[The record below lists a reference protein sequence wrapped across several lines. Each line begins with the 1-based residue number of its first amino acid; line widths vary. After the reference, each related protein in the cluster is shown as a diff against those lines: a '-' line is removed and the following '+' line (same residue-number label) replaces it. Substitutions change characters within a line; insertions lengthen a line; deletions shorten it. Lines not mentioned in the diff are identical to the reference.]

1 MAVDSQSARQDQM
14 AQNLGHFLAQ
24 RMSHHNASR
33 SFAPLAPGPPR
44 VVAPQSSMAVSKP
57 KKNSTACLA
66 CKAAK
71 RKCSGPPSPCKACVS
86 AGAENDCH
94 FDPSKDLRR
103 RVAVNRTIQ
112 ELTDHKDLLESVLST
127 LRSADMDKVNELVML
142 VRSNG
147 SLNEIAHAVG
157 SPVTRFTDSKVLSA
171 ASLSLSEAMDQHLN
185 SGLIAQL
192 QSRRN
197 SDIESATSC
206 SEQDKPKFSPQTA
219 FDPYARVTLENLCDV
234 PLLQVPAKPWTEI
247 TDDNDLVS
255 HLVSLYFTWDHPCV
269 QFLDQKKFLEHMR
282 RGVLDSEFC
291 SPLLVNSILSM
302 ASTYSD
308 RADVFSDPEDTFSRG
323 QKFLSE
329 AERLFRAEEGAPR
342 LTTVQ
347 ALLLMCYV
355 LSCQGKA
362 NLSWQTLAIAIQMGR
377 DLGLFGQ
384 RNGRQLE
391 EVQSQEILEVHNITA
406 WSIFSLNL
414 QMSTKLQRDHSLV
427 QPANGLEVG
436 GDNDCDWTPYPRS
449 NQVTFATLPACLP
462 QIRRGLSNLT
472 QIQIHIHGIMNE
484 EHMFGD
490 FSVLLGKAE
499 GPYSRLQEWLA
510 TWPDTSK
517 FGKEPIPQLLI
528 LRLQCLQAVTN
539 LLELLIERD
548 SKASVAHQL
557 RQQWR
562 EYMDEMSRC
571 LRLYRTSYGLRHIP
585 SQLVAVVKSGLH
597 ALLYQLEEAVE
608 ARDVFI
614 ELSRLAIGLSQRFK
628 PIANSVSTIISLS
641 QCGTANLPPEAI
653 AILHGFEN

>member
-1 MAVDSQSARQDQM
+1 
-14 AQNLGHFLAQ
+14 
-24 RMSHHNASR
+24 MSHNNASR

-112 ELTDHKDLLESVLST
+112 ELTDHKDLLESVLAT
-127 LRSADMDKVNELVML
+127 LRSADMDKVNKLVVL

-147 SLNEIAHAVG
+147 SLSEIAHAVG
-157 SPVTRFTDSKVLSA
+157 SPVTRFTDSKALSA

-185 SGLIAQL
+185 SGLIARL
-192 QSRRN
+192 HPRRN
-197 SDIESATSC
+197 SDFESVTSC

-247 TDDNDLVS
+247 TDDNDL
-255 HLVSLYFTWDHPCV
+255 
-269 QFLDQKKFLEHMR
+269 
-282 RGVLDSEFC
+282 
-291 SPLLVNSILSM
+291 
-302 ASTYSD
+302 TYSD
-308 RADVFSDPEDTFSRG
+308 RAGVFSDPEDTYSRG
-323 QKFLSE
+323 QNFLSE

-347 ALLLMCYV
+347 ALLLMCHV

-362 NLSWQTLAIAIQMGR
+362 NLSWQTLALAIQMGR

-384 RNGRQLE
+384 RNGRKLE
-391 EVQSQEILEVHNITA
+391 EVQSQETLEVHNITA

-427 QPANGLEVG
+427 QPVMGLEVG
-436 GDNDCDWTPYPRS
+436 GDNDCDWSPYPRS

-472 QIQIHIHGIMNE
+472 QIQIHIHGIMDE

-499 GPYSRLQEWLA
+499 GPYNRLQEWLA

-548 SKASVAHQL
+548 SKISVARQL

-585 SQLVAVVKSGLH
+585 SQLVAVVQSGLH
-597 ALLYQLEEAVE
+597 ALLYRLEEAVE
-608 ARDVFI
+608 AKDAFI
-614 ELSRLAIGLSQRFK
+614 ELSRLAISLSQRFK
-628 PIANSVSTIISLS
+628 PIANSISTIISLS
-641 QCGTANLPPEAI
+641 QRGTANLPPEAI